1 MYHSITI
8 GNKNTYD
15 DWHLVTPS
23 RPVINPPKVKSNYI
37 EIPGRDGVI
46 DLTDALIGR
55 ATYSN
60 RTGSWEFIV
69 LNEYGQGQDWTTLY
83 TEIMEYL
90 HGQNYKVILADDDPG
105 YYYFGRLDVN
115 QWRSNPT
122 WSRIVIDYNLGP
134 YKYDLSYTEEGW
146 LWDPFNFETGYVQS
160 IRNIPVSTT
169 SWQNLLVVNR
179 IENYIPILLTS
190 ASGLEVQ
197 WNGANYTLEKGT
209 NTISDIKL
217 AIGENTIKVRK
228 QNNSGG
234 SILITVD
241 IRGGRL

>member
-8 GNKNTYD
+8 GEKNTYD

-60 RTGSWEFIV
+60 RSGSWEFIV
-69 LNEYGQGQDWTTLY
+69 LNEYGPGQDWATLY

-90 HGQNYKVILADDDPG
+90 HGQNYKVVLSDDDPG
-105 YYYFGRLDVN
+105 FYYYGRLDVN

-134 YKYDLSYTEEGW
+134 YKYDISYTDQGW

-160 IRNIPVSTT
+160 VKNLPITGNSTYDA
-169 SWQNLLVVNR
+169 LVVNR
-179 IENYIPILLTS
+179 IDQYIPIILTS
-190 ASGLEVQ
+190 ASGLKVTWQ
-197 WNGANYTLEKGT
+197 GADYNLDKGT
-209 NTISDIKL
+209 NTIADIKL
-217 AIGENTIKVRK
+217 AIGENTLHFT
-228 QNNSGG
+228 NTTS
-234 SILITVD
+234 STVLVTID

>member
-8 GNKNTYD
+8 GEKNTYD

-60 RTGSWEFIV
+60 RSGSWEFIV
-69 LNEYGQGQDWTTLY
+69 LNEYAPGQDWATLY

-90 HGQNYKVILADDDPG
+90 HGQNYKVILSDDDPG
-105 YYYFGRLDVN
+105 FYYYGRLNVN
-115 QWRSNPT
+115 QWKSNPT

-134 YKYDLSYTEEGW
+134 YKYDISYTDQGW

-160 IRNIPVSTT
+160 VKNLPITGNSTYDA
-169 SWQNLLVVNR
+169 LVVNR
-179 IENYIPILLTS
+179 IDQYIPIILTS
-190 ASGLEVQ
+190 ASGLKVTWQ
-197 WNGANYTLEKGT
+197 GADYNLDKGT
-209 NTISDIKL
+209 NTIADIKL
-217 AIGENTIKVRK
+217 AIGENTLHFT
-228 QNNSGG
+228 NTTS
-234 SILITVD
+234 STVLATID

>member
-8 GNKNTYD
+8 GEKNTYE
-15 DWHLVTPS
+15 DWHLVSTS
-23 RPVINPPKVKSNYI
+23 RPLINPPKVKSNFI

-60 RTGSWEFIV
+60 RTGSWDFIV
-69 LNEYGQGQDWTTLY
+69 LNEYASGQDWTTLY

-90 HGQNYKVILADDDPG
+90 HGHNFKVILTDDDPG
-105 YYYFGRLDVN
+105 YYYYGRLDVN

-122 WSRIVIDYNLGP
+122 WSTITIDYNLGP
-134 YKYDLSYTEEGW
+134 YKYDISYTDEGW

-160 IRNIPVSTT
+160 VKNLPITGNSTYDA
-169 SWQNLLVVNR
+169 LVVNR
-179 IENYIPILLTS
+179 IDQYIPIILTS
-190 ASGLEVQ
+190 ASGLKVTWHGTE
-197 WNGANYTLEKGT
+197 YTLDKGT
-209 NTISDIKL
+209 NTIADIKL
-217 AIGENTIKVRK
+217 AIGENTIHFT
-228 QNNSGG
+228 NTTS
-234 SILITVD
+234 STILVTID

>member
-8 GNKNTYD
+8 GEKNTYD
-15 DWHLVTPS
+15 DWHLVSTS
-23 RPVINPPKVKSNYI
+23 RPLINPPKVKSNYI

-69 LNEYGQGQDWTTLY
+69 LNEYDPGQDWTTLY

-105 YYYFGRLDVN
+105 FYYYGRLDVN
-115 QWRSNPT
+115 SWRSNPT

-134 YKYDLSYTEEGW
+134 YKYDISYTDEGW
-146 LWDPFNFETGYVQS
+146 LWDPFNFENGYVQS
-160 IRNIPVSTT
+160 VKNIPIAAGTY
-169 SWQNLLVVNR
+169 QNLVVINR
-179 IENYIPILLTS
+179 IEHYIPIILTS
-190 ASGLEVQ
+190 AEGLRVR
-197 WNGANYTLEKGT
+197 WNNNWYSLAKGV
-209 NTISDIKL
+209 NIVNEIKL
-217 AIGENTIKVRK
+217 DIGENTLRFNNTAASKVMVT
-228 QNNSGG
+228 
-234 SILITVD
+234 ID

>member
-8 GNKNTYD
+8 GEKNTFD
-15 DWHLVTPS
+15 DWHLVSTS
-23 RPVINPPKVKSNYI
+23 RPLVNPPKVKSNYI

-69 LNEYGQGQDWTTLY
+69 LNEYGPGQDWTILY

-105 YYYFGRLDVN
+105 FYYYGRLDVN

-134 YKYDLSYTEEGW
+134 YKYDLSYTDEGW

-160 IRNIPVSTT
+160 IKNIPITGNTT
-169 SWQNLLVVNR
+169 YDALVVNR
-179 IENYIPILLTS
+179 IENYIPIILTS
-190 ASGLEVQ
+190 ASGLKVE
-197 WNGANYTLEKGT
+197 WAGEEHDLDKGT
-209 NTISDIKL
+209 NTITDIKL
-217 AIGENTIKVRK
+217 DTGENTLRFR
-228 QNNSGG
+228 NATS
-234 SILITVD
+234 STILVTVD

>member
-8 GNKNTYD
+8 GEKNTYD

-60 RTGSWEFIV
+60 RSGSWEFIV
-69 LNEYGQGQDWTTLY
+69 LNEYAPGQDWTTLY

-90 HGQNYKVILADDDPG
+90 HGQNYKVILSDDDPG
-105 YYYFGRLDVN
+105 FYYYGRLNVN

-134 YKYDLSYTEEGW
+134 YKYDISYTDQGW

-160 IRNIPVSTT
+160 VKNLPITGNT
-169 SWQNLLVVNR
+169 SFDAVVINR
-179 IENYIPILLTS
+179 IDQYIPIILTS
-190 ASGLEVQ
+190 ASGLKVTWHGTE
-197 WNGANYTLEKGT
+197 YTLDKGT
-209 NTISDIKL
+209 NTIADIKL
-217 AIGENTIKVRK
+217 SIGENTLHFT
-228 QNNSGG
+228 NTTS
-234 SILITVD
+234 STVLVTID

>member
-8 GNKNTYD
+8 GEKNTYD
-15 DWHLVTPS
+15 DWHLVSSS

-46 DLTDALIGR
+46 DLTDSLIGR

-60 RTGSWEFIV
+60 RTGSWDFIV
-69 LNEYGQGQDWTTLY
+69 LNEYAPGQDWTTLY

-90 HGQNYKVILADDDPG
+90 HGQNYKVILADDDPSF
-105 YYYFGRLDVN
+105 YYYGRLDVN

-134 YKYDLSYTEEGW
+134 YKYDISYTEEGW

-160 IRNIPVSTT
+160 VKNQPITGNSSLDI
-169 SWQNLLVVNR
+169 LVINR
-179 IENYIPILLTS
+179 IENYIPIILTS
-190 ASGLEVQ
+190 NNGLSVT
-197 WNGANYTLEKGT
+197 WNGETHTLDKGT
-209 NTISDIKL
+209 NTISDIQL
-217 AIGENTIKVRK
+217 DIGENILHFS
-228 QNNSGG
+228 NSN
-234 SILITVD
+234 SATVLVTVD